1 MSLFANRIK
10 RRTAER
16 RWVTL
21 HPGDKE
27 HGPFQLE
34 VCLPTQAIKDDIQ
47 AAMVVSFELKKKAK
61 GGGDD
66 DTQRMIIESNVG
78 VREVYAKEVVTGM
91 RGCTMALVTDYL
103 RVPIDPEDVE
113 LINAQIVANAD
124 VTKGC
129 VPYDK
134 ENMLAIYCAAQVDR
148 CHDKVVEFVNAWQ
161 EEAAAKEVSL
171 GKVSGTSSNT

>member
-10 RRTAER
+10 RRTSER

-47 AAMVVSFELKKKAK
+47 AAMVVSIELKKKAK
-61 GGGDD
+61 GEDD
-66 DTQRMIIESNVG
+66 SQRMIIESNVG
-78 VREVYAKEVVTGM
+78 VREVYASQVVTGM
-91 RGCTMALVTDYL
+91 RGCTMAIVTDYL
-103 RVPIDPEDVE
+103 RVPIDAEDVE
-113 LINAQIVANAD
+113 AINAQIVANAD

-134 ENMLAIYCAAQVDR
+134 ENMLAIYCNADVTR
-148 CHDKVVEFVNAWQ
+148 CHDKVVEFVNAWAAEADAQ
-161 EEAAAKEVSL
+161 EKTT
-171 GKVSGTSSNT
+171 GKGSGTSSNT

>member
-10 RRTAER
+10 RRTSER

-34 VCLPTQAIKDDIQ
+34 VCLPTQSIKDDIQ
-47 AAMVVSFELKKKAK
+47 AAMVVSFEVKRKAK
-61 GGGDD
+61 GATDD

-78 VREVYAKEVVTGM
+78 VREVYAREIVTGM
-91 RGCTMALVTDYL
+91 RGCTMQLVTDYL
-103 RVPIDPEDVE
+103 RVPIDPEDVAT
-113 LINAQIVANAD
+113 INAQIIANAD

-129 VPYDK
+129 VPYDR
-134 ENMLAIYCAAQVDR
+134 ENVLAIYCNADVTR
-148 CHDKVVEFVNAWQ
+148 CHDKVVEFVNAWAAEA
-161 EEAAAKEVSL
+161 EEKEQSV
-171 GKVSGTSSNT
+171 GKASGTSSST